1 MKDAVVGEGGVVGN
15 VLLLFFGLGCA
26 RDAQVSASFELW

>member
-1 MKDAVVGEGGVVGN
+1 VKDGVVGEGGVVGN

-26 RDAQVSASFELW
+26 RDAQVSASCEVW